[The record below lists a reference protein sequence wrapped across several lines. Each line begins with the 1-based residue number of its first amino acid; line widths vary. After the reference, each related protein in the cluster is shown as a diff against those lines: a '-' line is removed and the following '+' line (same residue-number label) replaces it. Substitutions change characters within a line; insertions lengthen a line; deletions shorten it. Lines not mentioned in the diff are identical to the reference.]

1 MQERRANLHRL
12 PSRDCGEDTAESS
25 SVPHGKASFCWAAR
39 LACCRHPAWL
49 HTSCLHQA
57 PVFLQAP
64 QSPRSSGHP
73 GSTDVTLKGLEQW
86 LGSLPEPEPPK
97 AALRWQDRAS
107 PAASAHSCSWHW
119 FVARDTQVVHGL
131 ARVQSTSGSPE
142 AGNALMFTLAGNQ
155 TCHKHAAA
163 DKGGPWGT
171 STRPRGCSEHLG
183 SPVAVQSCHPSWTN
197 RAALTPKAMPLRLSG
212 DVRP

>member
-1 MQERRANLHRL
+1 MLQT
-12 PSRDCGEDTAESS
+12 PC
-25 SVPHGKASFCWAAR
+25 VVAR
-39 LACCRHPAWL
+39 IL
-49 HTSCLHQA
+49 
-57 PVFLQAP
+57 
-64 QSPRSSGHP
+64 SPP
-73 GSTDVTLKGLEQW
+73 STDISASPPKPPEQRASWQHGCHPEGLGHKGQW
-86 LGSLPEPEPPK
+86 LGSHPEPELPK
-97 AALRWQDRAS
+97 VTLRWQDRAS
-107 PAASAHSCSWHW
+107 PAASAHFCSWLW
-119 FVARDTQVVHGL
+119 FVAWDTQVAHGL

-142 AGNALMFTLAGNQ
+142 TGNALMFTLARTQ
-155 TCHKHAAA
+155 SCHKHAAA

>member
-12 PSRDCGEDTAESS
+12 PSRACGEDTAESS

-86 LGSLPEPEPPK
+86 LGSLPEPEPPQGRT
-97 AALRWQDRAS
+97 ALAGQSQPCCKCSFLQLALVCGTGHTGCSWLSSGAKHVWFSRGWKCINVHFSREPDLPQTCCCGQGGTLGNQHKTPWVLRAPGITGGS
-107 PAASAHSCSWHW
+107 SKLPPKLDKSSCSH
-119 FVARDTQVVHGL
+119 TK
-131 ARVQSTSGSPE
+131 S
-142 AGNALMFTLAGNQ
+142 NAPPTV
-155 TCHKHAAA
+155 
-163 DKGGPWGT
+163 GG
-171 STRPRGCSEHLG
+171 R
-183 SPVAVQSCHPSWTN
+183 
-197 RAALTPKAMPLRLSG
+197 
-212 DVRP
+212 